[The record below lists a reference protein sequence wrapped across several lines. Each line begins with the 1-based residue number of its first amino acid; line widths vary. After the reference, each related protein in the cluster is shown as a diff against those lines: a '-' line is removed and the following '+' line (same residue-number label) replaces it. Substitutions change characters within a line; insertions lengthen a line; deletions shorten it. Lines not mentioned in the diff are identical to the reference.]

1 MRRAF
6 DMITDD
12 EKECLYKY
20 ISSYAN
26 CDPEDLEYVL
36 HTWEKNKSDLFK
48 MFGGYLR
55 IEVPVKYDIQP
66 NIVYSRVMSV
76 YNCPFIDGTK
86 KDIADFVK
94 LVESRDDLNFVYDF
108 ILYLCQLCLDGDIL
122 VEDVM
127 MAIRLFY
134 HQNVISGIQM
144 NQDTPVYDFE
154 YNDRRVRMSSGMK
167 FMRCVQKLVHLY
179 GYEDIDKFNKFK
191 NDISVATTINNDGE
205 ATVVLSIHPMDF
217 LTMSDNTCGWT
228 SCFSIKDHG
237 SSCQGPVAMM
247 NSKCA
252 VIAYVKSGFYDF
264 CGHKIP
270 NMAWRSL
277 FYVDKDIILS
287 GKSYPYTVDPMSKE
301 ILSTLE
307 LMANINLSWKYD
319 MSCIRYAD
327 NQFENMDDCIRLP
340 GIGSFIGIVTKNC
353 YNDVVEDLDYNFWCS
368 KNLNVKKIL
377 EVTGPITC
385 LSCGG
390 VVSGWSHYD
399 DDKLYCKNCYNDKY
413 CVTTSHVHKRNDIFN
428 IQVMNIFCG
437 SVCVH
442 QRVMK
447 VCKSVLKD
455 DFIFVGN
462 GSYIKKSDQGVY
474 NWYLE
479 HNPEDWRYIY
489 FGKS

>member
-12 EKECLYKY
+12 EKECIYKY

-36 HTWEKNKSDLFK
+36 HTWENNKTDLFK

-55 IEVPVKYDIQP
+55 VEIPVKYDIQP

-76 YNCPFIDGTK
+76 YKCPSIWDKSDIAYFIDNHRNCVDNPG
-86 KDIADFVK
+86 FV
-94 LVESRDDLNFVYDF
+94 DDF
-108 ILYLCQLCLDGDIL
+108 IYHLCCLCSYGEISTS
-122 VEDVM
+122 DVL
-127 MAIRLFY
+127 MAKSLFKY
-134 HQNVISGIQM
+134 RNVISGIHM
-144 NQDTPVYDFE
+144 DPETPVYDFT
-154 YNDRRVRMSSGMK
+154 YNDKRVRMSDGMK

-179 GYEDIDKFNKFK
+179 EYEDLDKFNKFK

-228 SCFSIKDHG
+228 SCFSIKEHG
-237 SSCQGPVAMM
+237 SSSQGPVAMM

-252 VIAYVKSGFYDF
+252 VVAYVKNGFYDF

-287 GKSYPYTVDPMSKE
+287 GKSYPYTVEPMSKE

-307 LMANINLSWKYD
+307 LMANTNLGWKYD
-319 MSCIRYAD
+319 VSCIQYND
-327 NQFENMDDCIRLP
+327 NQFENMEDCIHLP
-340 GIGSFIGIVTKNC
+340 GIKSFIGILANNC
-353 YNDVVEDLDYNFWCS
+353 YNDVEEDLDYNFWCS
-368 KNLNVKKIL
+368 RNLNVKKIL
-377 EVTGPITC
+377 EVTGPVTC

-390 VVSGWSHYD
+390 KVKGWSYYNEN
-399 DDKLYCKNCYNDKY
+399 KLYCKDCYNDKY
-413 CVTTSHVHKRNDIFN
+413 CSITSHVHKRDDMFR

-437 SVCVH
+437 SLCVH
-442 QRVMK
+442 QSVIK

-479 HNPEDWRYIY
+479 HNPEDWRYMY

>member
-6 DMITDD
+6 DMITED
-12 EKECLYKY
+12 EKECIYKY

-36 HTWEKNKSDLFK
+36 HTWENNKQDLFN

-55 IEVPVKYDIQP
+55 VEIPVKYDIQP
-66 NIVYSRVMSV
+66 NIVYSRVMNV
-76 YNCPFIDGTK
+76 YKCPYICNKDDINYLIDTYSC
-86 KDIADFVK
+86 ADN
-94 LVESRDDLNFVYDF
+94 RDFVYDF
-108 ILYLCQLCLDGDIL
+108 MYHLCQLYIDGEIPIS
-122 VEDVM
+122 DVI
-127 MAIRLFY
+127 MAKKLFK
-134 HQNVISGIQM
+134 HKNVVSGIHM
-144 NQDTPVYDFE
+144 DYDSKVYDFVYE
-154 YNDRRVRMSSGMK
+154 DKRVRMSNGMK

-179 GYEDIDKFNKFK
+179 GYEDLDKFNKFK

-252 VIAYVKSGFYDF
+252 VLAYVKNGFYDF

-287 GKSYPYTVDPMSKE
+287 GKSYPYTVEPMSKE

-307 LMANINLSWKYD
+307 LLANNNLNWKYD
-319 MSCIRYAD
+319 MSCIHYND

-353 YNDVVEDLDYNFWCS
+353 YNDIAEDLDYNFWCS
-368 KNLNVKKIL
+368 RNFNVKKIL
-377 EVTGPITC
+377 EVTGPVTC

-390 VVSGWSHYD
+390 EVSGWSYCD

-413 CVTTSHVHKRNDIFN
+413 CVTTSHVYKRNDIFN
-428 IQVMNIFCG
+428 IQVMNIFC
-437 SVCVH
+437 SSACVH

-474 NWYLE
+474 SWYLE
-479 HNPEDWRYIY
+479 HNPEDWRYMY